1 MHSALCPMAS
11 GWQVFVRFAMAGA
24 APCVSRGL
32 SGVGRRESARFSTTG
47 GFSFVRERM
56 ADLHAF
62 ILPLAPNDWRI
73 CMRSSVLPF

>member
-32 SGVGRRESARFSTTG
+32 SGVGRRGLAAGSWPPGACVLLDNWRFFFRLRTTG
-47 GFSFVRERM
+47 GSACIHLAVRSE
-56 ADLHAF
+56 
-62 ILPLAPNDWRI
+62 
-73 CMRSSVLPF
+73 

>member
-1 MHSALCPMAS
+1 MYPAFCPTSS

-56 ADLHAF
+56 ADLHTFAGGN
-62 ILPLAPNDWRI
+62 LLN
-73 CMRSSVLPF
+73 SVRVSATHFENV